1 FALLAIDVDDLKAVN
16 DGYGHAAGDALL
28 VAIGHVL
35 ASVARKGETL
45 ARIGGDEFVL
55 LIPDA
60 SEEAPAVVARRAE
73 GAVAGLN
80 LPTGPA
86 RVSVGWASGA
96 AGDDPYLVLQRADA
110 QLYVAK
116 TGKGGSGSSTR
127 SLTLAKESDSAEVKV
142 TTDGSN
148 ARE

>member
-1 FALLAIDVDDLKAVN
+1 
-16 DGYGHAAGDALL
+16 

-60 SEEAPAVVARRAE
+60 SEEAPAVVALRAE

-86 RVSVGWASGA
+86 SVSVGWASGA
-96 AGDDPYLVLQRADA
+96 VGDDPALVLQRADA
-110 QLYVAK
+110 RLYAAK
-116 TGKGGSGSSTR
+116 TGEGTSRDPVGGP
-127 SLTLAKESDSAEVKV
+127 LTLRRG
-142 TTDGSN
+142 TGPPP
-148 ARE
+148 R